1 MAARADRLQ
10 GGRAG
15 TARQATV
22 LQCGEAGEVDGA
34 QTVLRLQC
42 WESGGARTVR
52 WEARAGE
59 ADGQTGL
66 LCGGADG
73 AAVLGGRRGADGAAV
88 LGGPGRVGE
97 RGVDGAVV
105 RTGLGLG
112 AGRFGFEIV
121 RACVD

>member
-34 QTVLRLQC
+34 QTVLGLQC
-42 WESGGARTVR
+42 WESGGASFVLT
-52 WEARAGE
+52 GE
-59 ADGQTGL
+59 GD
-66 LCGGADG
+66 GGADG
-73 AAVLGGRRGADGAAV
+73 APAAVLGVRQGKDCAV
-88 LGGPGRVGE
+88 GGPGRVGE

-105 RTGLGLG
+105 RTGLGFG
-112 AGRFGFEIV
+112 AVRFGF
-121 RACVD
+121 